1 MRPHMRILFLGFVTL
16 AACVQAKAPVDD
28 SFDDLSGVD
37 VKSDSFSYRMK
48 IAGSLAYGES
58 APVTYTKSPRYRAV
72 KFAGNAGDQIDAW
85 VRSTD
90 GDAVAWVL
98 DNSFHVLGTN
108 DDADDT
114 TLDAHV
120 SLTLPA
126 SPSATHYVVF
136 RDYALTTSHYTV
148 ALAGATAM
156 TCQLDSDCAALTVPA
171 GSVSECNGASHT
183 CESVAIPDIKCGGFI
198 MHAHTCPDGY
208 VCHVGPP
215 NPDAPGHC
223 VAQ

>member
-1 MRPHMRILFLGFVTL
+1 MV
-16 AACVQAKAPVDD
+16 AACTETKPAVND

-58 APVTYTKSPRYRAV
+58 TPVAYTKSPRYRAV
-72 KFAGNAGDQIDAW
+72 KFAGNAGDQIDVW

-120 SLTLPA
+120 ALTLPT

-136 RDYALTTSHYTV
+136 RDYALASSHYTV
-148 ALAGATAM
+148 ALAGAAGA
-156 TCQLDSDCAALTVPA
+156 TCQLDTDCAATTVAA
-171 GSVSECNGASHT
+171 GAVAECNGASHV

-198 MHAHTCPDGY
+198 NHAHMCPDGY
-208 VCHVGPP
+208 SCHVGPP

-223 VAQ
+223 VAD